1 MVVAVDQEQRCISR
15 LSEKMMQGWTLL
27 SQHCPRCTT
36 VLVGH
41 KTHGVECVSCEMP
54 CVTEEQAEQM
64 KVLSTANGHVADVP
78 GKDVADMDDYDEE
91 DGGWT
96 PPSPE
101 EMRRI
106 EALSAERDRIS
117 QRMGPKLLSGWIML
131 NAHCR
136 SCATATPL
144 LQSPDRRMFC
154 AGCDRFMDEDTPA
167 QVESGER
174 VEVNIPTPAT
184 DDRQI
189 LDEVVVS
196 LPKVESTTLRSGQ
209 TGSDCSLVA
218 RTVEGVLVRKLEQ
231 LRDRLDDEDHPSGIV
246 DLSKAISAAAQAL
259 KELSG
264 I

>member
-1 MVVAVDQEQRCISR
+1 
-15 LSEKMMQGWTLL
+15 MMQGWTLL

-136 SCATATPL
+136 SCVSSYAYPIVAVCLPNYLFAGHGDSFATKPRPEDVL
-144 LQSPDRRMFC
+144 RRM
-154 AGCDRFMDEDTPA
+154 
-167 QVESGER
+167 
-174 VEVNIPTPAT
+174 
-184 DDRQI
+184 
-189 LDEVVVS
+189 
-196 LPKVESTTLRSGQ
+196 
-209 TGSDCSLVA
+209 
-218 RTVEGVLVRKLEQ
+218 
-231 LRDRLDDEDHPSGIV
+231 
-246 DLSKAISAAAQAL
+246 
-259 KELSG
+259 
-264 I
+264 